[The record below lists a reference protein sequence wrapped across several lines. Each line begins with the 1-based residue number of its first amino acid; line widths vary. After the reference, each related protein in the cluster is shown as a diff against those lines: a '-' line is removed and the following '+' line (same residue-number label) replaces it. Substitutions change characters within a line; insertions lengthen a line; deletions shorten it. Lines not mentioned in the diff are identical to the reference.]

1 MKLISLLTAA
11 AAQTESVVV
20 EKSGVDPFIIV
31 CVIFGVLI
39 FGGLAFGLILMHKQ
53 KQNEQTGSSTNGSV
67 HKAEES
73 EKSEANHTVY
83 DSRRIV
89 EGIENIGD
97 GIIVTDGGK
106 RFVAAIT
113 CRGIDFY
120 NEGLAEQLSTMR
132 GYQSFL
138 NLVEKPMTYR
148 LYSKAVDIDS
158 SKNRYAAKLEETI
171 ELFEQSGK
179 ELQIAKDRG
188 ASEETIRE
196 LAAVVSRYEQRIAHL
211 NAQLEYMEF
220 YSGTDVVMDVTQTY
234 LFDWT
239 YESGIAGTKL
249 SPTEIFLMAKRE
261 LNTIATQ
268 KIDALAQAGIKGRM
282 CTQDEI
288 IDMIRRHSK
297 PLSAELYKQ
306 RMVNTSSF
314 EEDII
319 GSDSIDE
326 ATDMLQAS
334 DEAFLDDF
342 FTGEGL
348 SETLVFYGKGDYSD
362 EE

>member
-1 MKLISLLTAA
+1 MELISILSATADI
-11 AAQTESVVV
+11 TV
-20 EKSGVDPFIIV
+20 EKSGIDPFIVV

-39 FGGLAFGLILMHKQ
+39 LGGLVFGFILMQKQ
-53 KQNEQTGSSTNGSV
+53 KKNEQINVSPSGSK
-67 HKAEES
+67 KADTAENFEV
-73 EKSEANHTVY
+73 NQTVY
-83 DSRRIV
+83 DSKRIV
-89 EGIENIGD
+89 EGVEKIED

-148 LYSKAVDIDS
+148 LYSKAVDIDV
-158 SKNRYAAKLEETI
+158 SKNKYIRKLNETI
-171 ELFEQSGK
+171 ELFDQSGK
-179 ELQIAKDRG
+179 ELQIAKERG
-188 ASEETIRE
+188 ADEAIIAE
-196 LAAVVSRYEQRIAHL
+196 LTNIVNRYERRIAHL

-239 YESGIAGTKL
+239 YESGITDTKL

-268 KIDALAQAGIKGRM
+268 KIDALAQAGVKGRL
-282 CTQDEI
+282 CTQDEVV
-288 IDMIRRHSK
+288 DMFRRHSK

-306 RMVNTSSF
+306 RMVSTSSF

-326 ATDMLQAS
+326 ATDMLQVS
-334 DEAFLDDF
+334 DEEYLADF
-342 FTGEGL
+342 FADESL
-348 SETLVFYGKGDYSD
+348 SETLIFNGKDYSD